1 MCYPLFVEQVA
12 HLQLNVTLHGWKG
25 KRCPM
30 QRQAFQNESNSAIS
44 SYVGT
49 VRPNVKCKNYYSH
62 K

>member
-12 HLQLNVTLHGWKG
+12 HLQLNVTLHGRKG

-30 QRQAFQNESNSAIS
+30 QMQAFQNENNSSIS

-49 VRPNVKCKNYYSH
+49 VRPNVKC
-62 K
+62 